1 MQLIIN
7 IDEQSDKGK
16 KLLVALNE
24 LEISY
29 TPKVLSAKDAAFG
42 IGRKASNEELDEY
55 LDRCMKGKLTSI
67 DDI

>member
-7 IDEQSDKGK
+7 IDEQSDRGK
-16 KLLVALNE
+16 KLLLALDE

-29 TPKVLSAKDAAFG
+29 VPKTLTAKDAAFG
-42 IGRKASNEELDEY
+42 IGRKATNEELDEY
-55 LDRCMKGKLTSI
+55 LDRCMKGDLTSI

>member
-7 IDEQSDKGK
+7 IDEQSDRGK
-16 KLLVALNE
+16 KLLLALEE

-29 TPKVLSAKDAAFG
+29 VPKALTAKDAALG
-42 IGRKASNEELDEY
+42 IGRKATNEELDEY
-55 LDRCMKGKLTSI
+55 LDRCMKGELTSI